1 MATGLVWHERYM
13 WHDTGHWVGFVPP
26 GGLFQP
32 GVTFENPDAKRRLY
46 GLVEVSGL
54 GVVLQR
60 IAPRPATRG
69 ELERFHLDTYLDRIQ
84 AMSRA
89 SGGDAGEFTPFGT
102 GSFEIAALAAGG
114 AIEAVAA
121 VLQGRVDNA
130 YVLVR
135 PPGHHAERGRGRG
148 FCLFGNVAV
157 AVMHARAALGV
168 DRVAVVD
175 WDVHHGNGTQDAFYE
190 DPDVL
195 TISVHQDRAYP
206 FDTGMLGENGSGR
219 GRGYNINVPLPAGCG
234 HEAYLAVF
242 DRIVVPA
249 LHRFRPELI
258 VVACG
263 LDACF
268 FDPLGRMLC
277 HSGTYREMTRML
289 LAAAAELCGGRLVL
303 CHEGGYSAEYAPAC
317 GLAVIEELAGH
328 RTEFVDVAGAVAA
341 SMEGQR
347 LLPHQ
352 AAAIDA
358 AVPLVAGVR

>member
-1 MATGLVWHERYM
+1 MATGFVWHERFM

-26 GGLFQP
+26 GGLVQP
-32 GVTFENPDAKRRLY
+32 GITFENPTAKQRLY

-54 GVVLQR
+54 GATLQH
-60 IAPRPATRG
+60 IAPRPATRA
-69 ELERFHLDTYLDRIQ
+69 ELERFHLGSYLDRIE

-89 SGGDAGEFTPFGT
+89 NGGDAGEFTPFGT
-102 GSFEIAALAAGG
+102 DSFEIAALAAGG

-121 VLQGRVDNA
+121 VVEGRVDNA
-130 YVLVR
+130 YALVR

-148 FCLFGNVAV
+148 FCLFGNVAL
-157 AVMHARAALGV
+157 AVMHASAALGV
-168 DRVAVVD
+168 GRVVVVD

-206 FDTGMLGENGSGR
+206 FDTGTLAENGSGR

-234 HEAYLAVF
+234 HEAYLAAF
-242 DRIVVPA
+242 DRVVVPA
-249 LHRFRPELI
+249 LYRMRPELI

-277 HSGTYREMTRML
+277 HSGTYREMTRRL
-289 LAAAAELCGGRLVL
+289 LAAAADLSGGRLVL

-317 GLAVIEELAGH
+317 GLAVLEELAGH
-328 RTEFVDVAGAVAA
+328 RTEFFDAAGAVAA
-341 SMEGQR
+341 AMEGQR

-352 AAAIDA
+352 GAAIDA
-358 AVPLVAGVR
+358 AEPLVAGVR